1 MMDEPTPNPIV
12 LYLRLVR
19 PLFLVGGIL
28 LYALGVGIARYLGI
42 DIDWG
47 VYILGQFWVTVLQ
60 LSAQFLNEY
69 FDAPGDLINQNRT
82 ILTGGSGALGP
93 GKLPRQVALWSGLGC
108 LVVLTFVTIVMIS
121 QIVLPPVAVLI
132 MLLAF
137 LGAILYSTPPVW
149 LAASGYGELTTS
161 TMISFLLPAFA
172 FVLQTGDL
180 HRLLTMV
187 GFPLTGLQMAML
199 ISFEM
204 PDYAADIKFNKR
216 TLLVR
221 LGWQM
226 GMSLHNILLLTSFF
240 LLAAAIRFGMPVMI
254 VLPAMIPLALALL
267 QIWMMRRIAAGAKP
281 NWNALTINALAIYV
295 AVAYLLA
302 FAFWTR

>member
-1 MMDEPTPNPIV
+1 MNESTPNPIV
-12 LYLRLVR
+12 LFLRLVR

-28 LYALGVGIARYLGI
+28 LYALGAGIVRYLGI

-47 VYILGQFWVTVLQ
+47 VYLIGQFWVTLLQ
-60 LSAQFLNEY
+60 LSAQLLNEY
-69 FDAPGDLINQNRT
+69 FDVPGDLNNQNRT
-82 ILTGGSGALGP
+82 FLTGGSGALGP
-93 GKLPRQVALWSGLGC
+93 GKLPRQVALWSALGC
-108 LVVLTFVTIVMIS
+108 LVVLTFVTIVLIAQVELS
-121 QIVLPPVAVLI
+121 PVAVVI
-132 MLLAF
+132 MLLAV

-149 LAASGYGELTTS
+149 LEASGYGELTTS
-161 TMISFLLPAFA
+161 VMISFLLPAFA
-172 FVLQTGDL
+172 YILQTGDL

-187 GFPLTGLQMAML
+187 GFPLTGLHMAML

-204 PDYAADIKFNKR
+204 PDYAADIKFDKR

-240 LLAAAIRFGMPVMI
+240 LLVATISFGMPVMI
-254 VLPAMIPLALALL
+254 VLPATIPLVLAVL
-267 QIWMMRRIAAGAKP
+267 QIWIMRRIAAGAKP
-281 NWNALTINALAIYV
+281 NWTALTINALAIYV
-295 AVAYLLA
+295 SVAYLLA

>member
-1 MMDEPTPNPIV
+1 MNDSTPNPIG

-28 LYALGVGIARYLGI
+28 LYALGAGIARYLGV

-47 VYILGQFWVTVLQ
+47 VYLIGQFWVTVLQ

-69 FDAPGDLINQNRT
+69 FDVPGDINNQNRT
-82 ILTGGSGALGP
+82 FLTGGSGALGP
-93 GKLPRQVALWSGLGC
+93 GKLPRQVALWSALGC
-108 LVVLTFVTIVMIS
+108 LVVLTFVTIVMIA
-121 QIVLPPVAVLI
+121 QVELPPVAVVV

-137 LGAILYSTPPVW
+137 FGAILYSTPPVR
-149 LAASGYGELTTS
+149 LVASGYGELTTS
-161 TMISFLLPAFA
+161 IMISFLLPVFA
-172 FVLQTGDL
+172 YVLQTGDL

-187 GFPLTGLQMAML
+187 GFPLTGLHMAML

-204 PDYAADIKFNKR
+204 PDYASDTKFDKR

-226 GMSLHNILLLTSFF
+226 AMSLHNILLLTSFF
-240 LLAAAIRFGMPVMI
+240 LLAATISFGMPVMI
-254 VLPAMIPLALALL
+254 VLPAMIPLALAVL
-267 QIWMMRRIAAGAKP
+267 QIWLMRRIAAGAKP
-281 NWNALTINALAIYV
+281 NWNALTLNALAIYV
-295 AVAYLLA
+295 SVAYLLA

>member
-1 MMDEPTPNPIV
+1 MKEPTPNPIA
-12 LYLRLVR
+12 LYLRLIR
-19 PLFLVGGIL
+19 PLFLVGGFL
-28 LYALGVGIARYLGI
+28 LYALGAGIARYLGA

-47 VYILGQFWVTVLQ
+47 TYIIGQIWVTILQ

-69 FDAPGDLINQNRT
+69 FDVPGDLNNQNRT
-82 ILTGGSGALGP
+82 FLTGGSGALGP
-93 GKLPRQVALWSGLGC
+93 GKLPRQVALWSALGC
-108 LVVLTFVTIVMIS
+108 LFVLTFVTVVMIS
-121 QIVLPPVAVLI
+121 QISLPPVAVLI

-137 LGAILYSTPPVW
+137 FGAILYSTPPVW

-161 TMISFLLPAFA
+161 MMISFLLPAFA
-172 FVLQTGDL
+172 YVLQTGDL

-240 LLAAAIRFGMPVMI
+240 LLAATISFGMPAMI
-254 VLPAMIPLALALL
+254 ALPAMIPLALALL
-267 QIWMMRRIAAGAKP
+267 QIWMMRRIATGARP

>member
-1 MMDEPTPNPIV
+1 MNDSTPNPIG

-28 LYALGVGIARYLGI
+28 LYALGAGIARYLGV

-47 VYILGQFWVTVLQ
+47 VYLIGQFWVTVLQ

-69 FDAPGDLINQNRT
+69 FDVPGDINNQNRT
-82 ILTGGSGALGP
+82 FLTGGSGALGP
-93 GKLPRQVALWSGLGC
+93 GKLPRQVALWSALGC
-108 LVVLTFVTIVMIS
+108 LVVLTFVTIVMIA
-121 QIVLPPVAVLI
+121 QVELPPVAVVV

-137 LGAILYSTPPVW
+137 FGAILYSTPPVR
-149 LAASGYGELTTS
+149 LVASGYGELTTS
-161 TMISFLLPAFA
+161 IMISFLLPVFA
-172 FVLQTGDL
+172 YVLQTGDL

-187 GFPLTGLQMAML
+187 GFPLTGLHMAML

-204 PDYAADIKFNKR
+204 PDYAADTKFDKR

-226 GMSLHNILLLTSFF
+226 AMSLHNILLLTSFF
-240 LLAAAIRFGMPVMI
+240 LLAATISFGMPVMI
-254 VLPAMIPLALALL
+254 VLPAMIPLALAVL
-267 QIWMMRRIAAGAKP
+267 QIWLMRRIAAGAKP
-281 NWNALTINALAIYV
+281 NWNALTLNALAIYV
-295 AVAYLLA
+295 SVAYLLA

>member
-1 MMDEPTPNPIV
+1 MNEPTPNPIG

-28 LYALGVGIARYLGI
+28 LYALGAGIVRYLGT
-42 DIDWG
+42 DINWG
-47 VYILGQFWVTVLQ
+47 TYIIGQIWVTVLQ
-60 LSAQFLNEY
+60 LSGQFLNEY
-69 FDAPGDLINQNRT
+69 FDVAGDLNNQNRT
-82 ILTGGSGALGP
+82 FLTGGSGALGP
-93 GKLPRQVALWSGLGC
+93 GKLPRQVALWSALGC
-108 LVVLTFVTIVMIS
+108 LFVLTFVSIVLIS
-121 QIVLPPVAVLI
+121 QVSLTPVAVLI

-137 LGAILYSTPPVW
+137 FGTILYSTPPVW

-161 TMISFLLPAFA
+161 IMVSFLLPAFA
-172 FVLQTGDL
+172 YSLQTGDL

-187 GFPLTGLQMAML
+187 GFPLTGIHMAML
-199 ISFEM
+199 IAFEI

-216 TLLVR
+216 TILVR

-226 GMSLHNILLLTSFF
+226 GMSLHNILLMTSFF
-240 LLAAAIRFGMPVMI
+240 LLAASISFGMPVMI
-254 VLPAMIPLALALL
+254 ALPAMVPLSLALL
-267 QIWMMRRIAAGAKP
+267 QIWMMRRIAAGVKP

-295 AVAYLLA
+295 SVAYLFA